1 MLAEKKRKT
10 EPMLSYRT
18 ILAIQALSVLGQE
31 ERFGITIT
39 DLKVKT
45 GIKDTK
51 IGWVVRELI
60 RYGWLTSDSRNRH
73 SMTDYAR
80 RSTLYDLVV
89 VMDGDVVMGPN
100 INTDY
105 VPLWNKALL
114 KPLSHAVE
122 LNEALRDE
130 FTAILKATGIMEL
143 ITDPGAAAERTS
155 SPAATRIHPQNGA
168 EKARGDSYTSR
179 ESSKSKTKMPMTEMR
194 N

>member
-1 MLAEKKRKT
+1 
-10 EPMLSYRT
+10 MLSYRT

-143 ITDPGAAAERTS
+143 ITDPGAAA
-155 SPAATRIHPQNGA
+155 TRIHPQNGA